1 MATITSLGV
10 GSGLDLTGL
19 LDQLQAAERGK
30 LAPITLQKQQQ
41 QAKISAFGQLQTSL
55 NAFQDAVEKI
65 NDPKLY
71 QSLSANVRGT
81 GSGEAIKATAAA
93 EALPGSY
100 RVDVSQLATSGTLA
114 SSRVDASDQALDL
127 QGATALQLTF
137 GSGEGVAT
145 KTVDITIAD
154 GSSLADIRDAI
165 NADKQAGVNATII
178 NDGTGYRLALSSKTT
193 GAEASIESFSFVDA
207 DSAAVTGPFAEDALT
222 KRPGENAALTVN
234 GIAISSAENSI
245 EGAIQGVTLNL
256 AELTIADGETA
267 SSTINIERDTLKQRE
282 AINGFV
288 KAFNDLKGTI
298 GKLTSFTGDSETAGE
313 LVGDNTVRT
322 IESRLRSVLTGGVG
336 GGELSTLS
344 QLGITLQR
352 DGKLKVDDDTL
363 NDLVANNPQALSDF
377 FTGENEGGGMAGRL
391 NTTIEQMLGNNG
403 VVKLAIS
410 GAENRVKSLDDRF
423 ERMEKT
429 IEGTISRYRK
439 QFSQLDSMIAQ
450 MNSMSSYL
458 TQQFDALDSQ
468 LGRKK

>member
-30 LAPITLQKQQQ
+30 LAPITLQKKQQ

-55 NAFQDAVEKI
+55 NSFQDAVAKI

-81 GSGEAIKATAAA
+81 GGGEAIKATAAA
-93 EALPGSY
+93 DALPGSY
-100 RVDVSQLATSGTLA
+100 RVEVSQLATSGTLA
-114 SSRVDASDQALDL
+114 SSRVDTKDQALDL

-137 GSGEGVAT
+137 GDGES
-145 KTVDITIAD
+145 VDINIVE

-165 NADKQAGVNATII
+165 NADKEAGVNATLI

-193 GAEASIESFSFVDA
+193 GADASIESFSFVDT
-207 DSAAVTGPFAEDALT
+207 DGAVVPGPFAEDALT

-256 AELTIADGETA
+256 TELTIADGETA

-322 IESRLRSVLTGGVG
+322 IESRLRSVLTGGVE
-336 GGELSTLS
+336 GGELSTLN

-352 DGKLKVDDDTL
+352 DGKLKVDEEALD
-363 NDLVANNPQALSDF
+363 DLVANNPQALNDF
-377 FTGENEGGGMAGRL
+377 FAGENEGDGMAGRL

-429 IEGTISRYRK
+429 IEGTISRYRT
-439 QFSQLDSMIAQ
+439 QFGQLDAMIAQ

-458 TQQFDALDSQ
+458 TQQFDALDNQ

>member
-30 LAPITLQKQQQ
+30 LAPITLQKKQQ

-55 NAFQDAVEKI
+55 NAFQDAVAKI

-81 GSGEAIKATAAA
+81 GGGEAIKATAAA
-93 EALPGSY
+93 DALPGSY
-100 RVDVSQLATSGTLA
+100 RVEVSQLATSGTLA
-114 SSRVDASDQALDL
+114 SNRVGERDAAMDL

-137 GSGEGVAT
+137 GDGESVA
-145 KTVDITIAD
+145 INIAE
-154 GSSLADIRDAI
+154 GSSLAGIRDAI
-165 NADKQAGVNATII
+165 NADKDAGVNATII

-193 GAEASIESFSFVDA
+193 GADASVENLSFVDA
-207 DSAAVTGPFAEDALT
+207 GGTVVPGPFAEDAAT
-222 KRPGENAALTVN
+222 KRSGENAALTVN
-234 GIAISSAENSI
+234 GITISSAENSI

-256 AELTIADGETA
+256 TELDIVDGETA

-298 GKLTSFTGDSETAGE
+298 GKLTNFTGDSETAGE
-313 LVGDNTVRT
+313 LLGDNTVRT
-322 IESRLRSVLTGGVG
+322 IESRLRSVLTGGVE
-336 GGELSTLS
+336 GGELSTLN

-352 DGKLKVDDDTL
+352 DGKLKVDEETL
-363 NDLVANNPQALSDF
+363 DDLVANNPQALNAF
-377 FTGENEGGGMAGRL
+377 FAGENEGDGMAGRL

-429 IEGTISRYRK
+429 IEGTISRYRT
-439 QFSQLDSMIAQ
+439 QFGQLDAMIAQ

>member
-30 LAPITLQKQQQ
+30 LAPITLQKKQQ

-55 NAFQDAVEKI
+55 NSFQDAVAKI

-71 QSLSANVRGT
+71 QSLSANVRGD
-81 GSGEAIKATAAA
+81 AIKATAAA
-93 EALPGSY
+93 DALPGSY
-100 RVDVSQLATSGTLA
+100 RVEVSQLATSGTLA
-114 SSRVDASDQALDL
+114 SNRVGERDAALDL

-137 GSGEGVAT
+137 GDGES
-145 KTVDITIAD
+145 VDINITE
-154 GSSLADIRDAI
+154 GSSLADVRDAI
-165 NADKQAGVNATII
+165 NADKEAGVNATLI

-193 GAEASIESFSFVDA
+193 GADASIESFSFVDT
-207 DSAAVTGPFAEDALT
+207 DGAVVPGPFAEDATT
-222 KRPGENAALTVN
+222 KRPGENAARTVN

-256 AELTIADGETA
+256 TELTIADGETA

-322 IESRLRSVLTGGVG
+322 IESRLRSVLTGGVE
-336 GGELSTLS
+336 GGELSTLN

-352 DGKLKVDDDTL
+352 DGKLKVDEEALD
-363 NDLVANNPQALSDF
+363 DLVANNPQALNDF
-377 FTGENEGGGMAGRL
+377 FAGENEGDGMAGRL

-429 IEGTISRYRK
+429 IEGTISRYRT
-439 QFSQLDSMIAQ
+439 QFGQLDAMIAQ

-458 TQQFDALDSQ
+458 TQQFDALDNQ

>member
-30 LAPITLQKQQQ
+30 LAPITLQKKQQ

-55 NAFQDAVEKI
+55 NAFQDAVAKI

-81 GSGEAIKATAAA
+81 GGGEAIKATAAA
-93 EALPGSY
+93 DALPGSY
-100 RVDVSQLATSGTLA
+100 RVEVSQLATSGTLA
-114 SSRVDASDQALDL
+114 SNRVGERDAAMGL

-137 GSGEGVAT
+137 GDGESVA
-145 KTVDITIAD
+145 INIAE

-165 NADKQAGVNATII
+165 NADKEAGVNATII

-193 GAEASIESFSFVDA
+193 GADASVENFSFVDA
-207 DSAAVTGPFAEDALT
+207 GGTVVSGPFAEDAAT
-222 KRPGENAALTVN
+222 KRSGENAALTVN
-234 GIAISSAENSI
+234 GITISSAENSI

-256 AELTIADGETA
+256 TELDIVDGEMA

-298 GKLTSFTGDSETAGE
+298 GKLTRFTGDSETAGE
-313 LVGDNTVRT
+313 LLGDNTVRT
-322 IESRLRSVLTGGVG
+322 IESRLRSVLTGGVE
-336 GGELSTLS
+336 GGELSTLN

-352 DGKLKVDDDTL
+352 DGKLKVDEETLDDL
-363 NDLVANNPQALSDF
+363 IANNPQALNAF
-377 FTGENEGGGMAGRL
+377 FAGENEGEGMAGRL
-391 NTTIEQMLGNNG
+391 NTTIEQVLGNNG

-429 IEGTISRYRK
+429 IEGTISLYRT
-439 QFSQLDSMIAQ
+439 QFGQLDAMIAQ